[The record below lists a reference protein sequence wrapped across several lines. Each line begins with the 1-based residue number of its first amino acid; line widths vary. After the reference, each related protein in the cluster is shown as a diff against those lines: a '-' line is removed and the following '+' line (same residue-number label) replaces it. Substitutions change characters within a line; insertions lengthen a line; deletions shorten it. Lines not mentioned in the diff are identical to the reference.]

1 MSSQAKKEQAPNN
14 EETCRNAAPEEGH
27 KAGHLV
33 MGQVWRHWGV
43 ALLGPRGEAGKTSKV
58 NVCLCAET
66 HVYCALL
73 THCQCVPVLGSLAL
87 ASGSETPLNDN
98 QKEPKPSHPQADGS
112 MS

>member
-1 MSSQAKKEQAPNN
+1 
-14 EETCRNAAPEEGH
+14 
-27 KAGHLV
+27 

-43 ALLGPRGEAGKTSKV
+43 AVALLGPRGEAGQTSKV

-66 HVYCALL
+66 HVYCVLL
-73 THCQCVPVLGSLAL
+73 ILGSLAL

-98 QKEPKPSHPQADGS
+98 RKEPKPSHPPGDGS

>member
-1 MSSQAKKEQAPNN
+1 MSSQPKKEQAQTIKNMQ
-14 EETCRNAAPEEGH
+14 ECSPEEGH

-33 MGQVWRHWGV
+33 MGQVWRHWDV
-43 ALLGPRGEAGKTSKV
+43 ALLGPRGEAGQTSKV

-87 ASGSETPLNDN
+87 ASGNETPLNDN
-98 QKEPKPSHPQADGS
+98 RKEPRPCHPQADGS